1 MRQRLQLAGG
11 IVVLLMVPVL
21 LAYTWYVFFVRR

>member
-11 IVVLLMVPVL
+11 IAVLLMVPVL